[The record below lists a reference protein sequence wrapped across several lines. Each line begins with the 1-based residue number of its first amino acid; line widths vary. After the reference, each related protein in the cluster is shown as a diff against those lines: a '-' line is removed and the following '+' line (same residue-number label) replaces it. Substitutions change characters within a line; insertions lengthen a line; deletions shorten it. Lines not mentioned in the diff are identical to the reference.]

1 MFIGSLQGTTANLD
15 AMSKND
21 WTTADSLREL
31 ADAVDKDWGHA
42 KSLLTMT
49 MRRAASELEHAEMSL
64 ERCEVE
70 RRKAERE
77 WTMAVVEKP

>member
-1 MFIGSLQGTTANLD
+1 M
-15 AMSKND
+15 
-21 WTTADSLREL
+21 
-31 ADAVDKDWGHA
+31 DKDWGHA